1 LAEIKMTIACGD
13 YDRIRPLKDGSV
25 QAEGLDL
32 NVIILPIEEIFF
44 RVARYQ
50 DFDAAE
56 MSLSSYLIAKSRG
69 APRLTAIPVFLSR
82 KFRHQDIYI
91 RSDSKIKKPEDLR
104 GGRIGMPEYQMTAPV
119 WMRGIFQEFYG
130 VPATEVHWFS
140 GGTER
145 PGREERL
152 QLALPPEF
160 KLTPIAGDTTLF
172 ELLRKGE
179 IDAVFT
185 ARVPSPFLRG
195 EKWIARLFPDFQS
208 VEAAYFK
215 QTGIFPIMHTFVLR
229 EDIYDKNPWSAQ
241 SLFKAFCRAK
251 DVCFENQR
259 NAAGLPVS
267 LPWFNKELESTV
279 EIMGKDFWPYGLEP
293 NLKTIEKFMQY
304 MHEQGLLPADF
315 NPEIESLFAPNT
327 LKSFGV

>member
-1 LAEIKMTIACGD
+1 MSEIKMTIACGD
-13 YDRIRPLKDGSV
+13 YDRIRPLKDASV
-25 QAEGLDL
+25 RAEGLDL
-32 NVIILPIEEIFF
+32 NVIILPIEEVFF
-44 RVARYQ
+44 RVARFQ

-69 APRLTAIPVFLSR
+69 APRLVAIPVFPSR

-91 RSDSKIKKPEDLR
+91 RSDSKIKKPEDLQ

-130 VPATEVHWFS
+130 VPATGVHWFS

-152 QLALPPEF
+152 KLTLPPEF
-160 KLTPIAGDTTLF
+160 NLTPIANDTTLF
-172 ELLRKGE
+172 ELLRQGE

-195 EKWIARLFPDFQS
+195 EKWISRLFQNYKA
-208 VEAAYFK
+208 VESAYYQ

-229 EDIYDKNPWSAQ
+229 EDIYEKYPWSAQ

-251 DVCFENQR
+251 DLCFENLL
-259 NAAGLPVS
+259 NSAGLPVS
-267 LPWFNKELESTV
+267 LPWFNKELEATF
-279 EIMGKDFWPYGLEP
+279 EIMGRDFWPYGLGP
-293 NLKTIEKFMQY
+293 NLETITKFMQY
-304 MHEQGLLPADF
+304 MREQGLLPADF
-315 NPEIESLFAPNT
+315 NPEVQDLFAPNT
-327 LKSFGV
+327 LTAFGV

>member
-1 LAEIKMTIACGD
+1 MTVACGD
-13 YDRIRPLKDGSV
+13 YDRIRALKDGSV
-25 QAEGLDL
+25 RAEGLNL

-44 RVARYQ
+44 RVARFQ

-69 APRLTAIPVFLSR
+69 APRLVAIPVFLSR
-82 KFRHQDIYI
+82 KFRHQDIYV

-119 WMRGIFQEFYG
+119 WMRGIFQEYYG
-130 VPATEVHWFS
+130 VSATDVHWFS

-152 QLALPPEF
+152 KLTLPPEF
-160 KLTPIAGDTTLF
+160 NLTPIPGDTTLF
-172 ELLRKGE
+172 ELLRQGE

-195 EKWIARLFPDFQS
+195 EKWIRRLFRNYKE
-208 VEAAYFK
+208 VEATYFQ

-229 EDIYDKNPWSAQ
+229 EDMFEKYPWAAQ
-241 SLFKAFCRAK
+241 SLFKALCRAK
-251 DVCFENQR
+251 DLCFENLLT
-259 NAAGLPVS
+259 AAGLPVS
-267 LPWFNKELESTV
+267 LPWFNQELESTF
-279 EIMGKDFWPYGLEP
+279 EIMGQDFWPYGLEP
-293 NLKTIEKFMQY
+293 NQKTIEKFMQY

-315 NPEIESLFAPNT
+315 NPEVRDLFAPNT
-327 LKSFGV
+327 LKSFGI